1 MTPEELFAKKDHL
14 VLTAI
19 KKRLGS
25 YEAAIRIAVENNMEF
40 DDLVQE
46 GRIKLWEL
54 CLKYDPDRD
63 VSFNT
68 YVIKTLG
75 WYISEVIH
83 VKGTPFKLSRY
94 TSVEEKN
101 QINIRSIDLNRN
113 GEETNEFFAVS
124 PINIEEDVIDSIT
137 FNEKISG
144 LDRKEKFVVIQKS
157 YGYTDKE
164 IGAKLNVHE
173 STVSRIKNKAFN
185 KINPNLKKS
194 RLMISRKKNHL
205 LQQVI

>member
-25 YEAAIRIAVENNMEF
+25 YEAAIGIAVENNMEF

-63 VSFNT
+63 ISFNT

-94 TSVEEKN
+94 TSVEERK

-113 GEETNEFFAVS
+113 GEETNEFFAVA
-124 PINIEEDVIDSIT
+124 PINIEEDVVDSIT

>member
-1 MTPEELFAKKDHL
+1 MTHEELFAKKDHL

-46 GRIKLWEL
+46 GRMKLWEL

-63 VSFNT
+63 ISFNT

-94 TSVEEKN
+94 TSVEERKR
-101 QINIRSIDLNRN
+101 INIHSIDLNRN

-124 PINIEEDVIDSIT
+124 PINVEEDVIDSIT

-144 LDRKEKFVVIQKS
+144 LDGKEKFVVIQKS
-157 YGYTDKE
+157 YGFTDKE

-185 KINPNLKKS
+185 KINPDLKKS

>member
-25 YEAAIRIAVENNMEF
+25 YEAAIRIALENNMEF

-63 VSFNT
+63 ISFNT

-94 TSVEEKN
+94 TSVEERK

-113 GEETNEFFAVS
+113 GEETNEFFAVA
-124 PINIEEDVIDSIT
+124 PINIEEDVVDSIT
-137 FNEKISG
+137 FNEKISS
-144 LDRKEKFVVIQKS
+144 LDKKEKFVVIQKS

>member
-25 YEAAIRIAVENNMEF
+25 YEAAIRIAIENNMEF

-54 CLKYDPDRD
+54 CLKYDPDREI
-63 VSFNT
+63 SFNT

-113 GEETNEFFAVS
+113 GEETNEFFAVA

-137 FNEKISG
+137 FNEKISD

-164 IGAKLNVHE
+164 IGEKLNVHE